1 MRGIVH
7 EVKGDLAMVKIQRK
21 EACGECRAC
30 FSGMMKTEMDIEAKN
45 LCDAEEGD
53 WVELELQENAFFNA
67 VIVMY
72 GLPFIG
78 FIVGIV
84 LGYFGVPKLI
94 PNISPV
100 LPSLVLGVLG
110 IVLAMLWIH
119 SQNHRWESG
128 KYRHWQQR
136 LWRKMSQKCAAHK
149 HEKKRCSIR
158 CVPIRKHEENEIAER
173 LRIQESFPQASFD
186 LGCQGELTQ

>member
-78 FIVGIV
+78 FIVGI
-84 LGYFGVPKLI
+84 GVWGI
-94 PNISPV
+94 
-100 LPSLVLGVLG
+100 LVCR
-110 IVLAMLWIH
+110 
-119 SQNHRWESG
+119 S
-128 KYRHWQQR
+128 
-136 LWRKMSQKCAAHK
+136 
-149 HEKKRCSIR
+149 
-158 CVPIRKHEENEIAER
+158 
-173 LRIQESFPQASFD
+173 
-186 LGCQGELTQ
+186 

>member
-110 IVLAMLWIH
+110 IVLACFGFTARITV
-119 SQNHRWESG
+119 G
-128 KYRHWQQR
+128 KAANIALWQQR
-136 LWRKMSQKCAAHK
+136 LWRKMSLKCAAHK

-173 LRIQESFPQASFD
+173 LRVQESFPQASFD

>member
-1 MRGIVH
+1 
-7 EVKGDLAMVKIQRK
+7 MVKIQRK

-110 IVLAMLWIH
+110 IVLAMLGFTARITV
-119 SQNHRWESG
+119 G
-128 KYRHWQQR
+128 KAVNIVLWQQR
-136 LWRKMSQKCAAHK
+136 LWRKMSLKCAAHK
-149 HEKKRCSIR
+149 HEKRT
-158 CVPIRKHEENEIAER
+158 
-173 LRIQESFPQASFD
+173 L
-186 LGCQGELTQ
+186 